1 MWVVKL
7 GGSLNGDPNLAQW
20 LDLLDR
26 YGGGRVALVC
36 GGGAFADE
44 VRRLHSLWQVEE
56 LPAHNMAVL
65 AMVQTAYLVQ
75 GINPRLQLACNE
87 SELHA
92 VLRAGR
98 AAVWLPFD
106 RLSSSPNADANWEVS
121 SDSIALDLA
130 RRLNAERLVVVKS
143 CAVRPGLSMT
153 ELSSGGVL
161 DARFPHWA
169 AGVSFPIDVVQRE
182 HIARVRDWLMAG

>member
-7 GGSLNGDPNLAQW
+7 GGSLNGDPTLPQW

-44 VRRLHSLWQVEE
+44 VRRLHGLWQTEE

-65 AMVQTAYLVQ
+65 AMVQSAYLVQ

-87 SELHA
+87 AELHA

-106 RLSSSPNADANWEVS
+106 RLCGRPNPDSNWEVS
-121 SDSIALDLA
+121 SDSIALELA

-143 CAVRPGLSMT
+143 CAVPPGLSMT
-153 ELSSGGVL
+153 ALSSAGVL
-161 DARFPHWA
+161 DQRFPSLA

-182 HIARVRDWLMAG
+182 HIDRVRTMLMR

>member
-7 GGSLNGDPNLAQW
+7 GGSLNADPALAQW

-44 VRRLHSLWQVEE
+44 ARRLHGLWQVEE

-87 SELHA
+87 MELHA

-106 RLSSSPNADANWEVS
+106 RLLGSPHADANWQVT
-121 SDSIALDLA
+121 SDSIALELA
-130 RRLNAERLVVVKS
+130 LRLNAERLVVVKS
-143 CAVRPGLSMT
+143 CSVQTGSSLA
-153 ELSSGGVL
+153 ELSLGGVL
-161 DARFPHWA
+161 DPRFPQLA

-182 HIARVRDWLMAG
+182 HIERVRGMLMG